1 MLKRFAINLAFYL
14 QLMSMCSCTDASTEN
29 TLVQNL
35 APAVVRKNGS
45 DSIIRHNCKIKTGEV
60 LENCVSTLP
69 VECFIKKPGEFC
81 VQYTDADT
89 ARMWGPF

>member
-1 MLKRFAINLAFYL
+1 MLKRFAIRWGFYI
-14 QLMSMCSCTDASTEN
+14 QLMSLCSCTDASTEN

-35 APAVVRKNGS
+35 APTVMRKHGS